1 MDLKECYAAFDGDY
15 EGVLSRLRSEK
26 MVRKFAL
33 KFLKDTSYELLTRS
47 LEEENYEE
55 AFRAAHTIKGVCQ
68 NLGFT
73 VLGDS
78 SSRLT
83 DALRNGGS
91 EEAGPL
97 VQQVKADYA
106 KTADALRILEAESEG

>member
-1 MDLKECYAAFDGDY
+1 MSCLP
-15 EGVLSRLRSEK
+15 VLGFNTKSEI
-26 MVRKFAL
+26 F
-33 KFLKDTSYELLTRS
+33 
-47 LEEENYEE
+47 YEE

-83 DALRNGGS
+83 DALRNGWS